1 MRLFQLTKLLA
12 LVITLSVG
20 VLAQTTSAPK
30 PPPEP
35 APAKTPVAPEP
46 RKLPAPQVV
55 TIVHRLNGVK
65 MFRLLLR
72 SERQLEAIANL
83 NETFS
88 LLEDVHTNV
97 IAGLAMDDGQTVAA
111 WLPEAEIE
119 FGLGDQAFSPEM
131 KSARAAAAG
140 KEESVIFDSTKSNFR
155 RGFDTTPDLTVIDA
169 EGKSFNAE
177 YVGLDAM
184 TGLSI
189 LRLPQKNVREREQST
204 KSIDVGEQV
213 RMFGPEPAAERVFTG
228 RNMYVRMGATFGTI
242 RTILKAPTGGIAKF
256 RVASPRLSAQNVGGV
271 VLNETGDTVG
281 IIDGISGNEASILPT
296 PLIQRAVK
304 RVLEKQ
310 ASVPRPWLGVK
321 GEAIADLR
329 IDELRNHGWQT
340 DEASLLAGDHN
351 GILLTSIVPGSPA
364 ALAALRAGD
373 VILKVNEEVIKDAD
387 EFSWILEQSEPSSS
401 LTFTVARPN
410 KPIAQAFNIKLSQK
424 FAFPPFPPPNFGQ
437 FASGPGLIQHGIEA
451 IALKAPATTRLGVRN
466 GLLVVY
472 VQPFSA
478 ASDAGLKAGDVIQS
492 INGKLVNRPAFGPFK
507 SISTLEVVRKK
518 EKLTLT
524 LTRRG

>member
-1 MRLFQLTKLLA
+1 MRLLQLFKSLA
-12 LVITLSVG
+12 LVVALSAG
-20 VLAQTTSAPK
+20 VLAQTTPAPK
-30 PPPEP
+30 QPSSPPL
-35 APAKTPVAPEP
+35 AKPPIAPEP
-46 RKLPAPQVV
+46 RQPAAPQVV
-55 TIVHRLNGVK
+55 TIVHRLNGLK

-83 NETFS
+83 DETFN

-119 FGLGDQAFSPEM
+119 FGLGDQWVSPEM
-131 KSARAAAAG
+131 KSARAATPG
-140 KEESVIFDSTKSNFR
+140 KGEQVFFDSTKSNFER
-155 RGFDTTPDLTVIDA
+155 DFEITPDLTVIDS
-169 EGKSFNAE
+169 EGKALNAE
-177 YVGLDAM
+177 YVGLDAT

-189 LRLPQKNVREREQST
+189 LRLQQKNAREPEQSI
-204 KSIDVGEQV
+204 KAIDVGEQV
-213 RMFGPEPAAERVFTG
+213 RMFGPEPAEERVFAG
-228 RNMYVRMGATFGTI
+228 RNMYVRMGTTVGTV

-256 RVASPRLSAQNVGGV
+256 RVSSPRLSAQNVGGV
-271 VLNETGDTVG
+271 VVNETGGTVG
-281 IIDGISGNEASILPT
+281 IIDAISGNEASILPT
-296 PLIQRAVK
+296 TIIQRAVK

-329 IDELRNHGWQT
+329 IDQLRNHGWQT
-340 DEASLLAGDHN
+340 DKASLLAGDHR
-351 GILLTSIVPGSPA
+351 GILLTSVVPGSPA

-373 VILKVNEEVIKDAD
+373 VILKVNEEVVKDAD
-387 EFSWILEQSEPSSS
+387 EFSWILEQSEPSSA

-410 KPIAQAFNIKLSQK
+410 KPMAEAFKIKLSQK
-424 FAFPPFPPPNFGQ
+424 FAFPPFPPSGFGW
-437 FASGPGLIQHGIEA
+437 FAAGPGLIEHGIEA
-451 IALKAPATTRLGVRN
+451 IALKPPATTRLGVRS

-492 INGKLVNRPAFGPFK
+492 INGRLVNRPAFGPFK
-507 SISTLEVVRKK
+507 TISSLEVVRKK
-518 EKLTLT
+518 EKLVLT
-524 LTRRG
+524 LPKR